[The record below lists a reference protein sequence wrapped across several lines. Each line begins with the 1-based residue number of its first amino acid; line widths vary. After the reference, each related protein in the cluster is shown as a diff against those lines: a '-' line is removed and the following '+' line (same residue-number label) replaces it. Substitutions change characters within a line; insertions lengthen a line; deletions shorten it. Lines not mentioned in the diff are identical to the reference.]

1 MSKQTFG
8 NGIPFVAWML
18 LWLLGGV
25 VALVSLA
32 DDLLIPGINHMIG
45 RDFTNLWVAGKLIWA
60 GTPGCAFDVNCFRLA
75 MYRNLDVLAL
85 QNYSYPPPALFIAA
99 PFALV
104 PYYVALATWT
114 VFGVLFFI
122 WCARPFLPKG
132 FPPLLAVLTPA
143 ATINIWNGHY
153 AFLLGGLWLLCFR
166 NLERQPKRAGIF
178 AGLLTLKP
186 HLGVMIAAT
195 MLRNWRALAAAV
207 LATLALVILSGL
219 IFGPEPWSG
228 FLFGTTAEQQEILT
242 RSSAEFYFRMMPSAY
257 VAFGKGFPGIIAQV
271 ISAAGAIVLLAR
283 SRKWNAFSAATA
295 TFLIVPY
302 AFNYDMTVA
311 CLGFAIALYVRWSSM
326 RWFERAIF
334 IVAFVSPELTYFVP
348 FIVPPALIGAL
359 YLQLREVSAD
369 RESRITLEGHS
380 ADTRTTSVAA

>member
-1 MSKQTFG
+1 MAARRRGCAGQSRRR
-8 NGIPFVAWML
+8 I
-18 LWLLGGV
+18 
-25 VALVSLA
+25 
-32 DDLLIPGINHMIG
+32 LIPGINHMIS
-45 RDFTNLWVAGKLIWA
+45 RQIFTDLWVAGKLVWA

-99 PFALV
+99 PFALM
-104 PYYVALATWT
+104 PYYAALAAWT
-114 VFGVLFFI
+114 LLGVLFFI
-122 WCARPFLPKG
+122 WCAKPFLPKA

-153 AFLLGGLWLLCFR
+153 GFLLGGLWLLCFR
-166 NLERQPKRAGIF
+166 DLERQPKRAGIF

-195 MLRNWRALAAAV
+195 IVRNWRALVAAV
-207 LATLALVILSGL
+207 LTTLALVILSGL
-219 IFGPEPWSG
+219 AFGPEPWNG

-271 ISAAGAIVLLAR
+271 ISAALAIVLLAK
-283 SRKWNAFSAATA
+283 SRKWDAFSAATA

-311 CLGFAIALYVRWSSM
+311 FSGSRLRFTPDGARCAGSNEQSSSW
-326 RWFERAIF
+326 R
-334 IVAFVSPELTYFVP
+334 S
-348 FIVPPALIGAL
+348 
-359 YLQLREVSAD
+359 
-369 RESRITLEGHS
+369 SRRS
-380 ADTRTTSVAA
+380 